1 MMEHGQS
8 QPEDTNTEYESVPK
22 LPSGEKSRL
31 ESALLKREIHDWQAK
46 VDAARLQ
53 MHLAPA
59 EVADGLR
66 PHVERLVA
74 EINQASREWR
84 QLSIASDSA
93 QQDLIRGLKLMLR
106 ALQRSFERVDW
117 QLERSSNTD
126 PPA

>member
-1 MMEHGQS
+1 MAVAVARRFGACDADPRSLLTPQT
-8 QPEDTNTEYESVPK
+8 QGKK
-22 LPSGEKSRL
+22 LL
-31 ESALLKREIHDWQAK
+31 TVAK
-46 VDAARLQ
+46 YCKWLAR
-53 MHLAPA
+53 
-59 EVADGLR
+59 
-66 PHVERLVA
+66 ERLVA

>member
-1 MMEHGQS
+1 
-8 QPEDTNTEYESVPK
+8 
-22 LPSGEKSRL
+22 
-31 ESALLKREIHDWQAK
+31 LLKREIHDWQAK